1 MRDRLLLYA
10 IVVSVFGHLGAMCVI
25 GRTSASRLNN
35 ASLAAPPRLIKVDLV
50 KYPEPAPDTQPL
62 PDPLENPAVRSP
74 FVDLSH
80 TPTRTPPR
88 THPADSRPGG
98 ATSSP
103 PGNPGGGLNMG
114 TPSAHGDLPGV
125 GSGGKTPGGWV
136 PGSGTGTGKGS
147 GNSPGVGTAD
157 PPKNADDGPNTRPS
171 PGPVLP
177 PPPKKVSVKVCKV
190 SGMLPGPHC
199 ASTQTTSFIEGKQPT
214 GRCSR
219 CKPPEPPPHTST
231 LADRKN
237 PVLIKDAKP
246 QVPSSVDEGLT
257 LTVKVGY
264 WVESDGSVSGATI
277 TKSSG
282 NRSLDRAILS
292 AASRWKYKPAVQNS
306 VARRVKMSRSFTI
319 KT

>member
-1 MRDRLLLYA
+1 MNRAEIMRDRLLLYA
-10 IVVSVFGHLGAMCVI
+10 VVISVFGHLGAMCVI

-35 ASLAAPPRLIKVDLV
+35 ASSAAPPRLIKVDLV
-50 KYPEPAPDTQPL
+50 KYPEEAVRQKPEPVSETELL
-62 PDPLENPAVRSP
+62 PEPLEI
-74 FVDLSH
+74 
-80 TPTRTPPR
+80 
-88 THPADSRPGG
+88 PGG
-98 ATSSP
+98 RSLSADPSHISTLRGP
-103 PGNPGGGLNMG
+103 PGNPGGALNLG
-114 TPSAHGDLPGV
+114 TPSAHGDLPGTS
-125 GSGGKTPGGWV
+125 SGGKTPVGWV
-136 PGSGTGTGKGS
+136 PGSDTGTGKGS
-147 GNSPGVGTAD
+147 GNSTGVGTPD
-157 PPKNADDGPNTRPS
+157 PPENVSEGPNTRPS

-177 PPPKKVSVKVCKV
+177 PPPKKVSLKVCKV

-199 ASTQTTSFIEGKQPT
+199 KATQTRSFIEGKQPT
-214 GRCSR
+214 RKCSR

-264 WVESDGSVSGATI
+264 WVETDGSVSGASI

-292 AASRWKYKPAVQNS
+292 AASRWQYKPAVQNG

-319 KT
+319 RT